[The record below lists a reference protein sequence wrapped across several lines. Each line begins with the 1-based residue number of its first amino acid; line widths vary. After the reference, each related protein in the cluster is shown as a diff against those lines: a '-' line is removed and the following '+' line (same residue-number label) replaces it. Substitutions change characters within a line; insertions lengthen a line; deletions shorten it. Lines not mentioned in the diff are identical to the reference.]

1 MNKRTEMGF
10 QFAADT
16 THRIITLSASII
28 LVTVTFSKDF
38 VDSTERL
45 TQMLA
50 LGSWIL
56 FFLSI
61 VFGVFTL
68 LVLVGEVAP
77 KKSGEDSEP
86 SIWSKVIR
94 WAAAIQIILFL
105 LGLGFVIWLAVKSQ
119 I

>member
-38 VDSTERL
+38 VDSSEEFTER
-45 TQMLA
+45 LA

-68 LVLVGEVAP
+68 LILVGQVAP
-77 KKSGEDSEP
+77 KKSDEDSAP
-86 SIWSKVIR
+86 SIWSKGVR
-94 WAAAIQIILFL
+94 GAAATQIILFL
-105 LGLGFVIWLAVKSQ
+105 LGLGLVIWLAVKSQ
-119 I
+119 V